1 MSRPAGTAVLIRY
14 SADSQPDPV
23 TGKVYKDT
31 FERYEFYQNGTE
43 AVVTPGRPGRRRQR
57 GSVAH
62 GHQLVPVAAVTVLR
76 ARELYRFYRVG
87 DEETLALRGV
97 SLAVPGGKL
106 LTVAG
111 PSGSG
116 KSTLLACLAGL
127 DEPDGGSV
135 YIRETR
141 ISHRP
146 EHERSALRARHIGT
160 LFQSA
165 NLLEHLTVRRN
176 LELVQRIARASDR
189 AGSHRP
195 SVDALLDA
203 VGLTR
208 RSGAR
213 PSELSGGEAVRA
225 GLAVALANN
234 PDVLVADEPTGELD
248 GKTEAD
254 VLRLIR
260 DQADRGTAVVL
271 ASHSAAVAAMADE
284 VIQLKDGQR
293 QT

>member
-1 MSRPAGTAVLIRY
+1 
-14 SADSQPDPV
+14 
-23 TGKVYKDT
+23 
-31 FERYEFYQNGTE
+31 
-43 AVVTPGRPGRRRQR
+43 
-57 GSVAH
+57 
-62 GHQLVPVAAVTVLR
+62 VAAVTVLR
-76 ARELYRFYRVG
+76 ARELYRFYRAG

-97 SLAVPGGKL
+97 SIAVAAGEL
-106 LTVAG
+106 LTISG

-135 YIRETR
+135 YVNEAR

-146 EHERSALRARHIGT
+146 EYERSALRARHIGT

-165 NLLEHLTVRRN
+165 NLLDHLTVRRN
-176 LELVQRIARASDR
+176 IELAQRIAGRRDRDR
-189 AGSHRP
+189 AE
-195 SVDALLDA
+195 ALLDA

-234 PDVLVADEPTGELD
+234 PDVLIADEPTGELD
-248 GKTEAD
+248 GRTEEA

-260 DQADRGTAVVL
+260 DQAGRGTAVVV
-271 ASHSAAVAAMADE
+271 ASHSAAVTAMADQA
-284 VIQLKDGQR
+284 IRIRDGRVQ
-293 QT
+293 Q